1 MGELAGEAGDDDDN
15 GAGEETAGDAGPETW
30 PDSANDSAS
39 DSSSESGG
47 NSASASA
54 PDSALDSVLDSAD
67 KSALETRGGSL
78 EFKLFLQNQ
87 KISHNNLKAK
97 TWKINPVFI
106 RRNVLNN
113 FAPAKNFVAAIT
125 TLPLGHV

>member
-15 GAGEETAGDAGPETW
+15 DAGEETTGDACPETW
-30 PDSANDSAS
+30 PDFVPN
-39 DSSSESGG
+39 
-47 NSASASA
+47 
-54 PDSALDSVLDSAD
+54 SVLGSAD
-67 KSALETRGGSL
+67 KSALETGGGSL

>member
-1 MGELAGEAGDDDDN
+1 MDEAGNDDDDN
-15 GAGEETAGDAGPETW
+15 DAGEETAGDAGPETW
-30 PDSANDSAS
+30 PDFAS
-39 DSSSESGG
+39 DSANESGG

-54 PDSALDSVLDSAD
+54 PDSALDSVLGSAD
-67 KSALETRGGSL
+67 KSALETGGVSL
-78 EFKLFLQNQ
+78 KFKLFLQNQ

-113 FAPAKNFVAAIT
+113 FAPAKNFMAAIT